1 MDIAG
6 SVAVV
11 TGGGRG
17 LGRVLG
23 TALAGAGCRVGFI
36 ARSAAELAASVAE
49 VKAAGGV
56 AAAATADLT
65 SPTEAAAAIGELRAS
80 LGPVDLLVNNA
91 GVSGPVGPMWTVPED
106 EWWRT
111 VEVNLRG
118 IGLCSRA
125 VLPEMVVRR
134 RGRIITIT
142 SNAGVHRWPW
152 ATSYAV
158 SKAAA
163 VKLTENLAIETAR
176 YGVRVFSVDPGLLRI
191 GLSDAAFAATD
202 EPDGPAAVTNA
213 WVRREIAAGR
223 GAEPAQAVELVRRIA
238 AGEVDGLSGRHISVH
253 DDLDAML
260 ARCAEVRRDDL
271 HVLRIRHH
279 AREAS

>member
-1 MDIAG
+1 MDVAG
-6 SVAVV
+6 SVALV

-23 TALAGAGCRVGFI
+23 TALAAAGCRVGFV

-49 VKAAGGV
+49 VRAAGGV
-56 AAAATADLT
+56 AAAATADVS
-65 SPTEAAAAIGELRAS
+65 SPTEAAAAIGELRAE

-91 GVSGPVGPMWTVPED
+91 GVSGTVGPMWTVKED

-111 VEVNLRG
+111 IEVNLRG
-118 IGLCSRA
+118 VGLCSRA
-125 VLPEMVVRR
+125 VLPEMVERR
-134 RGRIITIT
+134 RGRIVTIT

-176 YGVRVFSVDPGLLRI
+176 YGVRMFSVDPGLLRI
-191 GLSDAAFAATD
+191 GLSDAAFSATD
-202 EPDGPAAVTNA
+202 ELDGPASVTNA

-223 GAEPAQAVELVRRIA
+223 GAEPEQAVRLVHRIA
-238 AGEVDGLSGRHISVH
+238 AGDVDGLSGRHLSVH

-260 ARCAEVRRDDL
+260 ARTAEVRRDDL

-279 AREAS
+279 RREAS